1 LFTERGFH
9 AVTMDAIAEEADV
22 AVGSIYH
29 HFRSKDNL
37 YLALV
42 ERALEINEQ
51 VMAEAYS
58 GGRTPMEELIAAS
71 DAYCRF
77 NLENPGHFRMVALRA
92 VDVPPGELAG
102 EVEQRIADKVEA
114 LVGDVADALRRA
126 HDAGQ
131 IVCPDPA
138 RTSIFLWSAWNGVL
152 ASRWRPDRL
161 ALDEDELR
169 RVIAIGRDIVIR
181 GLQTD

>member
-1 LFTERGFH
+1 
-9 AVTMDAIAEEADV
+9 MDAIAEEADV

-77 NLENPGHFRMVALRA
+77 NLENIYQRPVDRKNTTIRA
-92 VDVPPGELAG
+92 QTTGE
-102 EVEQRIADKVEA
+102 
-114 LVGDVADALRRA
+114 
-126 HDAGQ
+126 
-131 IVCPDPA
+131 
-138 RTSIFLWSAWNGVL
+138 
-152 ASRWRPDRL
+152 
-161 ALDEDELR
+161 
-169 RVIAIGRDIVIR
+169 IG
-181 GLQTD
+181 LLTA